1 MTVAAAAV
9 AVAVAA
15 EGAVVP
21 ALGVG
26 PILLCRFHSPKVCQA
41 FGQVFLLRDLCQ
53 SMRRYMRCFR
63 GHRCNCSMLSC

>member
-1 MTVAAAAV
+1 MTVVAV
-9 AVAVAA
+9 AVVVAA

-21 ALGVG
+21 ALEVG
-26 PILLCRFHSPKVCQA
+26 PIPLCRFHSPKVCQA

-63 GHRCNCSMLSC
+63 GHRCNWSMLSC

>member
-1 MTVAAAAV
+1 MTVVAV
-9 AVAVAA
+9 AVAVAVVV

-26 PILLCRFHSPKVCQA
+26 PILLCRFHSPKVYQA
-41 FGQVFLLRDLCQ
+41 FGQVVLLRDLCQ

-63 GHRCNCSMLSC
+63 GHRCNWSMPSC